1 MQLKGRSALVTGAGS
16 GLGRAVAHALHGR
29 GVYVTL
35 IDQAPDPVKAAATAL
50 GTGAA
55 AAVADV
61 CDAEQVDA
69 ALRLARDRF
78 GPIHIAVNCAG
89 VASATKTVS
98 QGAPHD
104 LDLWRRVIDINLNGT
119 FNVLRL
125 AAAQMVSN
133 QPDGETGERGV
144 IINTASI
151 AAFDGQRGQAA
162 YAASKAGV
170 VGLTLPAARDLS
182 DHAIR
187 CVAIAPGLF
196 DTAMKNG
203 LSDNAMAA
211 LQRGLL
217 FPNRLGDPKDFAR
230 LVRHVIENP
239 YLNGTCFR
247 LDGGAR
253 LPGPQ

>member
-1 MQLKGRSALVTGAGS
+1 MQLKGRSAVVTGAGS
-16 GLGRAVAHALHGR
+16 GLGRAVAHALHQCGA
-29 GVYVTL
+29 YLTL
-35 IDQAPDPVKAAATAL
+35 VDQAPDSVKAAAAAL
-50 GTGAA
+50 GAGAA
-55 AAVADV
+55 TAVADV
-61 CDAEQVDA
+61 CDADQVGA

-78 GPIHIAVNCAG
+78 GPIHIVVNCAG
-89 VASATKTVS
+89 VASAMKTVS
-98 QGAPHD
+98 NGAPHD
-104 LDLWRRVIDINLNGT
+104 LDVWRRVIDINLNGT

-133 QPDGETGERGV
+133 QPDRDTGERGV

-170 VGLTLPAARDLS
+170 VGLTLPVARDLS

-203 LSDNAMAA
+203 LSDKTMAA

-217 FPNRLGDPKDFAR
+217 YPDRLGDPKDFAH
-230 LVRHVIENP
+230 LVRHVIENS
-239 YLNGTCFR
+239 YLNGACVR

-253 LPGPQ
+253 LPGPR